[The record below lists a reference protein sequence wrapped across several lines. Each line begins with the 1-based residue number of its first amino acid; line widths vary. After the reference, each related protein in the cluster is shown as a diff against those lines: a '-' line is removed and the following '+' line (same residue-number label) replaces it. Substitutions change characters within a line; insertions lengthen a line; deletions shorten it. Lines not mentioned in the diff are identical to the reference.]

1 MRDPFAGVVAFVHTA
16 RDRSFRRAAERLG
29 VTPAAVSKA
38 IQRLE
43 EELGVQLFHRTT
55 RRVSLS
61 PEGELF
67 LARCQE
73 AMAQV
78 HAGREAIAMARRDP
92 AGELTVSLPF
102 ILGRVLVARL
112 PRFLGRYPAL
122 RLHLRLSDRLSRL
135 IEEGVDVAIRMGD
148 LDDSALV
155 ARRLMHT
162 RWATVAS
169 PAYLAQHG
177 TPARTRDLAGHNCIK
192 FRSPRG
198 TEVEWSF
205 AENRGAERVKTAGN
219 LDLDQGEL
227 LIEAAASGLGICQA
241 LHFMVEGHVQ
251 AGKLVEILR
260 EHAAPGPTIHAVCL
274 PGQRSSPRVRAFIDF
289 LVDELAS
296 QDAASGV
303 TAPTGKDAGKDAGR
317 DVARDAARDAA
328 RKTGSKAAPK
338 AAGKVVKATARR
350 AR

>member
-1 MRDPFAGVVAFVHTA
+1 MRDPFAGIVAFVQTA

-43 EELGVQLFHRTT
+43 EDLGVQLFHRTT

-61 PEGELF
+61 PEGEIF
-67 LARCQE
+67 LARAQE

-78 HAGREAIAMARRDP
+78 HAGRELIAMARRDP

-122 RLHLRLSDRLSRL
+122 RLHLRMSDRLSRL
-135 IEEGVDVAIRMGD
+135 VEEGVDVAIRMGE

-162 RWATVAS
+162 RWVTVAS
-169 PAYLAQHG
+169 PAYLARHG
-177 TPARTRDLAGHNCIK
+177 TPTRTRDLAGHNCIK

-205 AENRGAERVKTAGN
+205 AETRDAGKVETSGN

-227 LIEAAASGLGICQA
+227 LLEAAASGLGICQA
-241 LHFMVEGHVQ
+241 LHFMVEGYVQ

-260 EHAAPGPTIHAVCL
+260 EHAAPGPSIHALCL

-289 LVDELAS
+289 LVDELTN
-296 QDAASGV
+296 QDE
-303 TAPTGKDAGKDAGR
+303 AGGATTPA
-317 DVARDAARDAA
+317 VENAA
-328 RKTGSKAAPK
+328 RKPTRKLARKPARK
-338 AAGKVVKATARR
+338 TNATR
-350 AR
+350 ARSTE

>member
-1 MRDPFAGVVAFVHTA
+1 MRDPFAGIVPFVYTA

-29 VTPAAVSKA
+29 ITPAAVSKA

-61 PEGELF
+61 AEGEIF

-78 HAGREAIAMARRDP
+78 HAGRELIAMAQRDP

-102 ILGRVLVARL
+102 ILGRVLVTRL
-112 PRFLGRYPAL
+112 SRFLGRYPAL
-122 RLHLRLSDRLSRL
+122 ALHLRLSDRLSRL
-135 IEEGVDVAIRMGD
+135 VEDRVDVAIRMGE

-155 ARRLMHT
+155 ARRLMRT
-162 RWATVAS
+162 RWVTVAA

-177 TPARTRDLAGHNCIK
+177 TPSRPRDLAGHNCIK

-198 TEVEWSF
+198 TAVEWSF
-205 AENRGAERVKTAGN
+205 AGTRAADRIKTAGN
-219 LDLDQGEL
+219 LDVDQGEL
-227 LIEAAASGLGICQA
+227 LLEAAVSGLGVCQA
-241 LHFMVEGHVQ
+241 LHFMVEDHVR
-251 AGKLVEILR
+251 AGRLVEILR
-260 EHAAPGPTIHAVCL
+260 EHAAQGPAIHAVCL

-289 LVDELAS
+289 LVDELQGS
-296 QDAASGV
+296 DA
-303 TAPTGKDAGKDAGR
+303 T
-317 DVARDAARDAA
+317 
-328 RKTGSKAAPK
+328 
-338 AAGKVVKATARR
+338 
-350 AR
+350 

>member
-1 MRDPFAGVVAFVHTA
+1 MRDPFAGIVPFVYTA

-29 VTPAAVSKA
+29 ITPAAVSKA

-43 EELGVQLFHRTT
+43 EEIGVQLFHRTT

-61 PEGELF
+61 PEGEIF

-78 HAGREAIAMARRDP
+78 HAGRELIAMAQRDP
-92 AGELTVSLPF
+92 VGELTVSLPF
-102 ILGRVLVARL
+102 ILGRALVARL

-122 RLHLRLSDRLSRL
+122 KLHLRLSDRLSRL
-135 IEEGVDVAIRMGD
+135 VEEGVDIAIRMGE
-148 LDDSALV
+148 LDDSTLV
-155 ARRLMHT
+155 ARRIMHT
-162 RWATVAS
+162 RWATVAA

-177 TPARTRDLAGHNCIK
+177 TPARPRDLAGHNCIK

-198 TEVEWSF
+198 VEVEWSF
-205 AENRGAERVKTAGN
+205 AAGARGPDDKIKTAGN

-227 LIEAAASGLGICQA
+227 LLEAAASGLGICQA
-241 LHFMVEGHVQ
+241 LDFMIEDHVR

-260 EHAAPGPTIHAVCL
+260 EHAAQGPAIHALCL

-289 LVDELAS
+289 LVDELAAP
-296 QDAASGV
+296 AA
-303 TAPTGKDAGKDAGR
+303 
-317 DVARDAARDAA
+317 
-328 RKTGSKAAPK
+328 
-338 AAGKVVKATARR
+338 
-350 AR
+350 

>member
-1 MRDPFAGVVAFVHTA
+1 MRDPFAGIVPFVQTA

-29 VTPAAVSKA
+29 VTPAAISKA

-43 EELGVQLFHRTT
+43 EDLGVQLFHRTT

-61 PEGELF
+61 AEGEIF

-78 HAGREAIAMARRDP
+78 HAGRELIDMARRDP

-122 RLHLRLSDRLSRL
+122 ALHLRLSDRLSRL
-135 IEEGVDVAIRMGD
+135 VEEGVDVAIRMGE
-148 LDDSALV
+148 LHDSSLV

-169 PAYLAQHG
+169 PAYLARHG
-177 TPARTRDLAGHNCIK
+177 TPARPRDLADHNCIK

-198 TEVEWSF
+198 TAVEWSF
-205 AENRGAERVKTAGN
+205 AGGRGAREKVKTTGN

-227 LIEAAASGLGICQA
+227 LLEAAASGLGVCQA
-241 LHFMVEGHVQ
+241 LHFMVESYVR
-251 AGKLVEILR
+251 AGTLVEILR
-260 EHAAPGPTIHAVCL
+260 EHAAPGPAIHALCL

-289 LVDELAS
+289 LVDELAD
-296 QDAASGV
+296 QG
-303 TAPTGKDAGKDAGR
+303 
-317 DVARDAARDAA
+317 ARDAPVQGARSPA
-328 RKTGSKAAPK
+328 RK
-338 AAGKVVKATARR
+338 RR
-350 AR
+350 

>member
-1 MRDPFAGVVAFVHTA
+1 MRDPFAGIVAFVQTA
-16 RDRSFRRAAERLG
+16 RERSFRRAAENLG
-29 VTPAAVSKA
+29 VTPAAISKA
-38 IQRLE
+38 VQRLE
-43 EELGVQLFHRTT
+43 DELGVQLFHRTT

-73 AMAQV
+73 AVAQV
-78 HAGREAIAMARRDP
+78 HAGRELIAMARRDP

-102 ILGRVLVARL
+102 ILGRMLVARL

-122 RLHLRLSDRLSRL
+122 TLHLRLSDRLSRL
-135 IEEGVDVAIRMGD
+135 VDDGVDVAIRMGE
-148 LDDSALV
+148 LGDSSLV
-155 ARRLMHT
+155 ARRLLHT

-169 PAYLAQHG
+169 PAYLARHG
-177 TPARTRDLAGHNCIK
+177 TPTRTRDLAGHNCIK

-198 TEVEWSF
+198 TPVEWFFTSGN
-205 AENRGAERVKTAGN
+205 EVERVKTTGN

-227 LIEAAASGLGICQA
+227 LLEAAANGLGICQA
-241 LHFMVEGHVQ
+241 LHFMVEDYVR

-260 EHAAPGPTIHAVCL
+260 EHAAPGPAIHALCL

-296 QDAASGV
+296 HDMPGTTHTDAAP
-303 TAPTGKDAGKDAGR
+303 APR
-317 DVARDAARDAA
+317 RQARTTTR
-328 RKTGSKAAPK
+328 
-338 AAGKVVKATARR
+338 TARAAKLTSTAR
-350 AR
+350 ATTSTRTRKRASPATRRRA

>member
-1 MRDPFAGVVAFVHTA
+1 MRDPFAGIVAFVQTA

-29 VTPAAVSKA
+29 VTPAAISKA

-43 EELGVQLFHRTT
+43 ADLGVQLLHRTT
-55 RRVSLS
+55 RRVSPS

-78 HAGREAIAMARRDP
+78 HAGRELIAMARRAP

-122 RLHLRLSDRLSRL
+122 KLHLRLSDRLSRL
-135 IEEGVDVAIRMGD
+135 VEDGVDVAIRMGE

-162 RWATVAS
+162 RWVTVAS

-205 AENRGAERVKTAGN
+205 AGPRGGDRVKTSGN

-227 LIEAAASGLGICQA
+227 LLEAAASGLGICQA

-260 EHAAPGPTIHAVCL
+260 EHAAPGPPIHALCL

-296 QDAASGV
+296 QDLAGGA
-303 TAPTGKDAGKDAGR
+303 TAPASPAVRNAGPKTMKTTRKTATKTAGKSGKAS
-317 DVARDAARDAA
+317 
-328 RKTGSKAAPK
+328 RKP
-338 AAGKVVKATARR
+338 TARR
-350 AR
+350 SG

>member
-1 MRDPFAGVVAFVHTA
+1 MRDPFAGIVAFVQTA

-43 EELGVQLFHRTT
+43 EDLGVQLFHRTT

-61 PEGELF
+61 PEGEIF

-73 AMAQV
+73 AVAQV
-78 HAGREAIAMARRDP
+78 RAGRELIAMAQRDP

-102 ILGRVLVARL
+102 ILGRMLVARL

-122 RLHLRLSDRLSRL
+122 KLHLRLSDRLSRL
-135 IEEGVDVAIRMGD
+135 VEEGVDVAIRMGE

-162 RWATVAS
+162 RWVTVAS
-169 PAYLAQHG
+169 PTYLARHG
-177 TPARTRDLAGHNCIK
+177 TPARPRDLAGHNCIK

-205 AENRGAERVKTAGN
+205 ADTRGHGKVKTSGN

-227 LIEAAASGLGICQA
+227 LLEAAASGLGICQA
-241 LHFMVEGHVQ
+241 LHFMVEDYVR

-260 EHAAPGPTIHAVCL
+260 EHAAPGPSIHALCL

-296 QDAASGV
+296 QDVSG
-303 TAPTGKDAGKDAGR
+303 DANP
-317 DVARDAARDAA
+317 DAATNPPRKTA
-328 RKTGSKAAPK
+328 RKTTR
-338 AAGKVVKATARR
+338 KATRKATHEATKSARA
-350 AR
+350 ARTTASKLARNTR

>member
-16 RDRSFRRAAERLG
+16 RERSFRRAAERLG
-29 VTPAAVSKA
+29 VTPAAISKA

-61 PEGELF
+61 PEGEIF

-73 AMAQV
+73 AVAQV
-78 HAGREAIAMARRDP
+78 HAGRELIAMARRDP

-102 ILGRVLVARL
+102 ILGRMLVTRL

-135 IEEGVDVAIRMGD
+135 VEDGVDVAIRMGE

-155 ARRLMHT
+155 ARRLLHT

-169 PAYLAQHG
+169 PAYLARHG
-177 TPARTRDLAGHNCIK
+177 TPARIRDLAGHNCIK

-198 TEVEWSF
+198 TAVEWSF
-205 AENRGAERVKTAGN
+205 ADTHGAEKVRTSGN

-227 LIEAAASGLGICQA
+227 LLEAAASGLGICQA
-241 LHFMVEGHVQ
+241 LHFMIEDYVR
-251 AGKLVEILR
+251 AGKLVEILH
-260 EHAAPGPTIHAVCL
+260 EHAAAGPPIHALCL

-289 LVDELAS
+289 LVDELAT
-296 QDAASGV
+296 QDVPAAKAARAAKTATTAAAAKTGKAARTPAASRATNAT
-303 TAPTGKDAGKDAGR
+303 TAATRHAGR
-317 DVARDAARDAA
+317 
-328 RKTGSKAAPK
+328 
-338 AAGKVVKATARR
+338 RR
-350 AR
+350 A